1 MITVVPD
8 QFKLQKKKQKNRLRY
23 GRSEML
29 HTTAAKQTISMFE
42 TNISQYLMRERQ
54 DELKKDAC
62 KILSSVYAQDGAVT
76 GA

>member
-42 TNISQYLMRERQ
+42 TNISQ
-54 DELKKDAC
+54 
-62 KILSSVYAQDGAVT
+62 
-76 GA
+76 